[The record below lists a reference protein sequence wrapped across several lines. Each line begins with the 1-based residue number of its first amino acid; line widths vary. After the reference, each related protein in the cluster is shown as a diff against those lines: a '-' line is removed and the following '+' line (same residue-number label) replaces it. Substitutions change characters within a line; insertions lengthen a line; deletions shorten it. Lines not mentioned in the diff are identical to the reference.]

1 MGSGITASMRTQEQ
15 TADAE
20 LKSFHEPKLHSQRGH
35 DLERILKS
43 DRSASA
49 LLKYLDHNGK
59 GCCLIL
65 FMVITQYKGVNE
77 LLLRQ
82 ALNETRSRYEP
93 LSYQDCESNFQW
105 QEELYS
111 IVKEILTIPMTS
123 KNVKKLE
130 EFCLLNMT
138 HELQG
143 FIDSREFSMRFSH
156 KINRDS
162 SLRTVCEITKE
173 LKSKYKNVL
182 IIDDSPQNS
191 RQMSYELKANGHSVR
206 QANHG
211 WIGTHI
217 ATLHHFD
224 VILIDLA
231 MNTMNPYEVIS
242 RIRSNRHVVSG
253 SLKSST
259 LFIGLKYSEYDS
271 VMKSHDIAFRINVG
285 TLSTSKL
292 SVNTASK
299 FMVDFNKSIIQYQ
312 DMLNEL
318 DTNYDTCNSS
328 TDSTMLAY

>member
-231 MNTMNPYEVIS
+231 MNTMDPYDVIK
-242 RIRSNRHVVSG
+242 RIKATKTKYNASPLVV
-253 SLKSST
+253 
-259 LFIGLKYSEYDS
+259 GLNYSEYDL
-271 VMKSHDIAFRINVG
+271 KSHGDVLFSINVG
-285 TLSTSKL
+285 NLETSPKDFVTGFYKIISRCAELSRDKYETCDTSTTSSKL
-292 SVNTASK
+292 SV
-299 FMVDFNKSIIQYQ
+299 
-312 DMLNEL
+312 
-318 DTNYDTCNSS
+318 C
-328 TDSTMLAY
+328 